1 MNKIQAKGIEK
12 EEKEKAKQNR
22 KNKQEPKRSA
32 AVSKK
37 EKSVDNNQLSTSYE
51 DYPVSENVET
61 NEKCCSK

>member
-12 EEKEKAKQNR
+12 EEKEKAKQNW
-22 KNKQEPKRSA
+22 KNKQPKRSA